1 MDLTGQLAN
10 ISNISKDTIFNTI
23 IIFLVIMV
31 AVSALLYWSHK
42 GQQKSSECDN
52 MNTWYSSIDGNIRS
66 AGTDCCG
73 NLYDY
78 YIKTAFNCCCGGA
91 NKNDFVDICNLKAI
105 IKQGV
110 RCLDFEIYNIEGDP
124 VVAASTSD
132 SYFVKESFNSVKFSD
147 VMDTINNYAFSGGAC
162 PNPTDPLL
170 IHLRIKSTNQDMYT
184 NLANIFKSYTS
195 IMLGEDYSYEN
206 YGKNIGTT
214 PLLDLKG
221 KVILI
226 IDKSNNAFLD
236 NKELLEY
243 VNLTSNSVFMR
254 VLKYNDVKNTP
265 DINELQDFN
274 KRCMTIVLPDTG
286 TDPSNPSGII
296 CREAGCQMVAMR
308 YQKRDN
314 FLDENELFFKEAGY
328 AFALK
333 PENLRYHEIIS
344 DDPIQQKLS
353 NSYDTRNSEA
363 DYYSF
368 KF

>member
-1 MDLTGQLAN
+1 MIELTD
-10 ISNISKDTIFNTI
+10 ISNMGNMSNKTIFRTI
-23 IIFLVIMV
+23 IIGLLCIIVI
-31 AVSALLYWSHK
+31 AVVIYAIHI
-42 GQQKSSECDN
+42 GQLQSREC
-52 MNTWYSSIDGNIRS
+52 NTMTSVYSSIDGHIRS

-91 NKNDFVDICNLKAI
+91 NKIDFVDICNLKAI

-110 RCLDFEIYNIEGDP
+110 RCLDFEIYNIEEEP

-206 YGKNIGTT
+206 YGRNIGTA

-254 VLKYNDVKNTP
+254 VLRYNDVKNTP
-265 DINELQDFN
+265 DINELQNFN
-274 KRCMTIVLPDTG
+274 KRCMTIVLPDNEIN
-286 TDPSNPSGII
+286 PSNPSGII

-308 YQKRDN
+308 YQNRDN
-314 FLDENELFFKEAGY
+314 YLDEDTRFFDSVGY

-333 PENLRYHEIIS
+333 PENLRYHEIII
-344 DDPIQQKLS
+344 DDPIKQNIL
-353 NSYDTRNSEA
+353 NSYETRKSEK

-368 KF
+368 NF